1 MKKQYFAPELEKI
14 IFEVEDIITHS
25 LATSDGDNVVDFS
38 SKSRNSNAKVI
49 LAKPSMFDIE
59 TARDIARHINQQRL
73 VLLNMEQVGDS
84 DVRRMIDFL
93 SGVVFANNGKISCIS
108 NKTFIM
114 LPHNYDFSGDIL
126 ENIKSGY
133 YSI

>member
-1 MKKQYFAPELEKI
+1 
-14 IFEVEDIITHS
+14 
-25 LATSDGDNVVDFS
+25 
-38 SKSRNSNAKVI
+38 
-49 LAKPSMFDIE
+49 MFDIE
-59 TARDIARHINQQRL
+59 TARDIARHVNQQRL
-73 VLLNMEQVGDS
+73 VLLNMEQVSDN

-108 NKTFIM
+108 NKTFVM

-126 ENIKSGY
+126 ENIKNGY